1 MAIRDQGSCLHISKI
16 RVYYKYCP
24 EANIEFIHLPETLI
38 DGDATEVEVEGEC
51 VANAEPISMIEYGLK
66 SKCVDGEWDTREAN
80 WCRCKAGYQSDPI
93 KNTCTICPVG
103 TFQPLRGGDD
113 CKQCP
118 PNTKGLLPGME
129 ECPCIEG
136 HYRSRHDDAYAMCTR
151 SPSSPSNLTIE

>member
-1 MAIRDQGSCLHISKI
+1 MIPSQQKRFSFGHQRSRVLPCLHISKI

-66 SKCVDGEWDTREAN
+66 SKCVDGEWDTRESD

-103 TFQPLRGGDD
+103 KFQPLRGITGQF
-113 CKQCP
+113 C
-118 PNTKGLLPGME
+118 LPCE
-129 ECPCIEG
+129 QVSKKP
-136 HYRSRHDDAYAMCTR
+136 SRR
-151 SPSSPSNLTIE
+151 VNK